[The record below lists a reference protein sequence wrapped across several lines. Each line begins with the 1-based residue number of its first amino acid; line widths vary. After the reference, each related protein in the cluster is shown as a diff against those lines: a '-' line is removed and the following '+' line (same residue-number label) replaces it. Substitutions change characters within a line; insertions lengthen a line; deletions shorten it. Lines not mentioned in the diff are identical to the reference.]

1 MKIPKSGGHFRIKVE
16 FKAKHIKQRK
26 GYFPQIESVACNEG
40 ASNHEHLEMNEL
52 HSIKL

>member
-1 MKIPKSGGHFRIKVE
+1 MKIPKRGGHFSIKVE

-26 GYFPQIESVACNEG
+26 GYFPQIESIAYNEDS
-40 ASNHEHLEMNEL
+40 SNHERLEMNEL